1 MIISNDLAITYPYDH
16 DLDHN
21 WSYCRGQH
29 NHMCA
34 TCLTGL
40 QPEERELGLQ
50 RIRTAS
56 LN

>member
-1 MIISNDLAITYPYDH
+1 MIISNDLAITYPYDR

-40 QPEERELGLQ
+40 QPEERELGPQ
-50 RIRTAS
+50 RIRTA
-56 LN
+56 